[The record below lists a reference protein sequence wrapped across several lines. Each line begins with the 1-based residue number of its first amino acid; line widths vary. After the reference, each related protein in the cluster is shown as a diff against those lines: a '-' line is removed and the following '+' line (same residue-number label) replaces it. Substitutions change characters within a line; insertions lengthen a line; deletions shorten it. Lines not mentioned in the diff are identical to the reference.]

1 MKKLAVYLAVAVALS
16 ATQAQAYTTGDMI
29 LRAGVTTVAPDESS
43 SNVFIGGA
51 DVGVGVNVDNNSQL
65 GLNFAYFL
73 SPNWAIEVLAA
84 TPFEHDIGLNTVGA
98 LGSTKHLPP
107 TISANYHF
115 LEADSAFQPYVGL
128 GINYTIFFSEEFTA
142 ANQEAGFDDLELD
155 DSVGLS
161 AQIGFDYMLDD
172 NWFVN
177 ASARYIDISTEATF
191 TNGGSAGTVD
201 VDIDPFVYSLTVGYK
216 F

>member
-1 MKKLAVYLAVAVALS
+1 MNKQAVYLAVAIALG
-16 ATQAQAYTTGDMI
+16 ATNAHAYTTGDMI
-29 LRAGVTTVAPDESS
+29 VRAGLTTVAPDESS
-43 SNVFIGGA
+43 SNVLIGGT
-51 DVGVGVNVDNNSQL
+51 DVGVGVNVDSNTQL

-107 TISANYHF
+107 TVSANYHF
-115 LEADSAFQPYVGL
+115 LEADSAFQPYVGI
-128 GINYTIFFSEEFTA
+128 GVNYTIFFSEDFTA
-142 ANQEAGFDDLELD
+142 ANQEAGFNDLSLD
-155 DSVGLS
+155 DSIGLS
-161 AQIGFDYMLDD
+161 AQVGFDYMLDD

-191 TNGGSAGTVD
+191 TNNGTAGTVD
-201 VDIDPFVYSLTVGYK
+201 VDIDPYVYSLTIGYK

>member
-1 MKKLAVYLAVAVALS
+1 MKKLAVYLAVAIALG
-16 ATQAQAYTTGDMI
+16 ATNAQAYTTGDMI

-43 SNVFIGGA
+43 SNVFIGST
-51 DVGVGVNVDNNSQL
+51 DVGVGVNVDNNTQL

-84 TPFEHDIGLNTVGA
+84 TPFEHDIGLDTVGA

-115 LEADSAFQPYVGL
+115 LDADSAFQPYVGL
-128 GINYTIFFSEEFTA
+128 GVNYTIFFSEDFTA
-142 ANQEAGFDDLELD
+142 ANQEAGFSDLELD

-191 TNGGSAGTVD
+191 TNNGTAGTVD

>member
-1 MKKLAVYLAVAVALS
+1 MKKLAAYLAVAVALS

-43 SNVFIGGA
+43 GNVFIGGA

-115 LEADSAFQPYVGL
+115 LDADSAFQPYVGL

-191 TNGGSAGTVD
+191 TNDGSAGTVD